1 MLVGQGVLNRKF
13 MPHNTI
19 LRFIPIKYS
28 FSGKLD
34 PERVTFEGSQDSAAQ
49 VNHTDVISPLFPIL
63 GLAGNVAICRSLCQH
78 RIDVSY

>member
-1 MLVGQGVLNRKF
+1 MLAGQGVLNRKF
-13 MPHNTI
+13 ILRNTI

-34 PERVTFEGSQDSAAQ
+34 PERVTFEGSQDFTAQ
-49 VNHTDVISPLFPIL
+49 VNHTDVISPLFSIR

-78 RIDVSY
+78 RIGVSY